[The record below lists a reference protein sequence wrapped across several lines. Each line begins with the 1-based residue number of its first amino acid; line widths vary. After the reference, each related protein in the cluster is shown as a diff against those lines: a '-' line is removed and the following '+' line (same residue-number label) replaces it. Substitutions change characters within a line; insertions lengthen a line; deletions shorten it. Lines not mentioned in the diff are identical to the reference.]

1 MPKSYLALKVFLLGA
16 LLRVY
21 DEHLRRRTRK
31 LEGSFN
37 SIESAKLVKLS
48 SGLPWHYNWMLF
60 ALLYVWPEQAVRIA
74 RRKLQAPKS

>member
-1 MPKSYLALKVFLLGA
+1 MPGSYLALKVFLLGA

-37 SIESAKLVKLS
+37 ALESEKLVKLS
-48 SGLPWHYNWMLF
+48 SGLSWYYNCMWF

-74 RRKLQAPKS
+74 RRKLQASDS